1 MYCAEVF
8 ETSSALFFIQ
18 DGNLYLKDSNG
29 LYLSEMQWLFSDPNP
44 ETGSYLYVKNDGYW
58 VFYRSKP
65 ESVFL
70 GGKKPSSSP
79 SSVPFFYGKEVEVA
93 SGEKFTNSFTDED
106 GIKKLSAE
114 NIDKNFLAGRFR
126 GDFRIVNEK
135 IFLRTIRSILCV
147 DLDFNSVWEVPLTK
161 RCFSSIE
168 EIPQYHKS
176 SDLIIVNVG
185 EIPKGERGEFEINAY
200 YPADGSLA
208 WQHIIDK
215 SPTCSNLIGDKVYV
229 WDNEHILILDAA
241 TGAVLVNELHG
252 YKHPE
257 ERSFSKGSLYPF
269 EHDGITDLLLVCDD
283 DGGIQINSAD
293 GKTIKQVI
301 YAPDPYS
308 ISGNNPPV
316 FHDDKIYV
324 KLTHQDSYNNTM
336 NGAFMVITPVD
347 DSSKP
352 NTPCSTTGNTLIK
365 DTSICSYGVIAPR
378 PPTLVELIKNENGD
392 DVYCVSI
399 EHDTLKSNAASKT
412 LDDLIRF
419 STIAL
424 KETAFKYG
432 SYTSS
437 TETNKNHHGRL
448 LLSVKSGGL
457 QKTTGLNDEELLEN
471 LQVIK
476 ERVERNLADT
486 GVQAGDGSSAFVVE
500 IQLVGYLI

>member
-1 MYCAEVF
+1 MYQAEVF
-8 ETSSALFFIQ
+8 ETSGAIFLLQ
-18 DGNLYLKDSNG
+18 DKHLYLSDCNG
-29 LYLSEMQWLFSDPNP
+29 LYSSEMQWLVKDPNLSGDGDLHVKD
-44 ETGSYLYVKNDGYW
+44 GSYWISYVDD
-58 VFYRSKP
+58 
-65 ESVFL
+65 ESIWL
-70 GGKKPSSSP
+70 GGVVPTDTLKKLP
-79 SSVPFFYGKEVEVA
+79 YICGKEVVTD
-93 SGEKFTNSFTDED
+93 SGDKFYAGDSGGE
-106 GIKKLSAE
+106 GIYKYSRNNVQKG
-114 NIDKNFLAGRFR
+114 FLL
-126 GDFRIVNEK
+126 GDFWYGFSISNDK
-135 IFLRTIRSILCV
+135 LFLRAGDDVLCV
-147 DLDFNSVWEVPLTK
+147 DFNFKSLWEIEHNKTS
-161 RCFSSIE
+161 FTSINR
-168 EIPQYHKS
+168 IPQYHKS

-185 EIPKGERGEFEINAY
+185 EIPKGVRGEFEINAY

-378 PPTLVELIKNENGD
+378 PPTLVELIKNESGD

-399 EHDTLKSNAASKT
+399 EHDTLKSDAASKT
-412 LDDLIRF
+412 LDDFIRF

-437 TETNKNHHGRL
+437 TETNKNHHGQL
-448 LLSVKSGGL
+448 LLSVKPESL
-457 QKTTGLNDEELLEN
+457 KETSGLNEEKMLEK

-476 ERVERNLADT
+476 ERVERNLFDT

-500 IQLVGYLI
+500 IQLVGYLT